1 MSALEIPASPL
12 PLPTLLSVEA
22 VVRLPH
28 ERRSD
33 YTSTRRNLT
42 RSAQNLHD
50 LRTDIKLSASRHLE
64 KLAHRFC
71 GGLAGVLK

>member
-1 MSALEIPASPL
+1 MSALEILASPL
-12 PLPTLLSVEA
+12 SLPTLFSVGA
-22 VVRLPH
+22 AVRLPR

-33 YTSTRRNLT
+33 YTSTNLT

-64 KLAHRFC
+64 KLAYRFC
-71 GGLAGVLK
+71 GGFAGVLK